1 MRTIAVAVAILCACF
16 MQEVSG
22 LKISRKN
29 KPEVV
34 TQDAKLHLTEK
45 KEEKLEELDVV
56 GQKLAATADE
66 RHKDAAKAGVSDEVK
81 KAADQQVLAMKAQV
95 LVDQQVLGMEA
106 KAGEAS
112 KKHEARTAVQLTNE
126 ANIVVLSED
135 EDEEDDEEDEEDED
149 DEDED

>member
-1 MRTIAVAVAILCACF
+1 

-29 KPEVV
+29 KPEAV

-45 KEEKLEELDVV
+45 KEEKMEEKKEETLEELGVV

-66 RHKDAAKAGVSDEVK
+66 LHKDAAKAGVSDEAK

-95 LVDQQVLGMEA
+95 LADQQVLGMEA
-106 KAGEAS
+106 KAGEVS

-135 EDEEDDEEDEEDED
+135 EDEEDDEDDEEHED